1 MKQSK
6 IFIYGKH
13 ALIEALQNKSSSV
26 KKIYLAKNVDDNKLL
41 DLIKK
46 SKVPTVPLQ
55 TNQINSIEARGT
67 HQGIIA
73 QISLSE
79 LVIPF
84 SEFIKN
90 QNITNDTALVLLA
103 EVQDPHNV
111 GAVIRSSAAFG
122 ISGVLIPEH
131 NQAPITGAVI
141 KVSAGMAFRVPLV
154 AIGNINQAIRNLK
167 ENDFQIYGLA
177 GEGRTSIAHVE
188 FDSPTV
194 FVLGNEGEGLRQKT
208 REYCDTLLS
217 IPIHSRAESLN
228 AAVSAGVALFAW
240 SQKHPKSLKP

>member
-6 IFIYGKH
+6 IFIYGRH
-13 ALIEALQNKSSSV
+13 ALVEALENKPKAV
-26 KKIYLAKNVDDNKLL
+26 KKIYLAKNVDDEKILN
-41 DLIKK
+41 LIKK
-46 SKVPTVPLQ
+46 SGIEISPLQ

-79 LVIPF
+79 LVVPF
-84 SEFIKN
+84 GEFIKGLN
-90 QNITNDTALVLLA
+90 VTDDTALVLMA
-103 EVQDPHNV
+103 EVQDPQNV

-141 KVSAGMAFRVPLV
+141 KVSAGMAFRVPIV
-154 AIGNINQAIRNLK
+154 SIGNVNQTVRDLK
-167 ENDFQIYGLA
+167 DAGFHIYGLA
-177 GEGRTSIAHVE
+177 GEGRTSIAHE
-188 FDSPTV
+188 SFDVPSV
-194 FVLGNEGEGLRQKT
+194 FILGNEGEGIRQKT

-228 AAVSAGVALFAW
+228 AAVSASVALYAW
-240 SQKHPKSLKP
+240 SLKHPKSLK